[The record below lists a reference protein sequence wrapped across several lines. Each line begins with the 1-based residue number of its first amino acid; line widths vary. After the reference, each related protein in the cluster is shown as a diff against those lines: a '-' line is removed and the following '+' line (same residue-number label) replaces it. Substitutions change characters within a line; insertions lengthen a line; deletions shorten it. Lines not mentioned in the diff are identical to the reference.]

1 MAEIGSRTHLPRM
14 TTVIQDVRRILLR
27 DLDTLA
33 EQLRRYSD
41 EAQIWAPLGEI
52 PNSAGT
58 LTLHL
63 TGNIQH
69 YIGAVLG
76 GSGYVR
82 DRPGEFADR
91 GVPRSEL
98 LARVEA
104 TRTAIQD
111 GLSGLDPARLDE
123 PFPVPIAGTT
133 LPIGRQL
140 LHFATH
146 FAYHLGQLDYHRR
159 VVTGDAGAV
168 GAQSVP
174 ALAD

>member
-1 MAEIGSRTHLPRM
+1 MA
-14 TTVIQDVRRILLR
+14 TVIDDVRRILLR
-27 DLDTLA
+27 DLDTL
-33 EQLRRYSD
+33 EDQLLGYAD
-41 EAQIWAPLGEI
+41 EGQIWASLGKI

-58 LTLHL
+58 LALHL

-91 GVPRSEL
+91 DVPRAEL
-98 LARVEA
+98 LARIQT
-104 TRTAIQD
+104 TRAAVRR
-111 GLSGLDPARLDE
+111 GLAHLDPDRLGE
-123 PFPVPIAGTT
+123 PYPVPIAGVT

-159 VVTGDAGAV
+159 AVTGDATAT

>member
-1 MAEIGSRTHLPRM
+1 M
-14 TTVIQDVRRILLR
+14 TTVIDDVRRILLR
-27 DLDTLA
+27 DLDTL
-33 EQLRRYSD
+33 EDQLRRYPD
-41 EAQIWAPLGEI
+41 EEQIWAQLGEI

-58 LTLHL
+58 LALHL

-91 GVPRSEL
+91 GVPKAEL
-98 LARVEA
+98 LTRIDAARAAVQECL
-104 TRTAIQD
+104 
-111 GLSGLDPARLDE
+111 GNLEPGRLDE
-123 PFPVPIAGTT
+123 RFPVPIGGAS

-159 VVTGDAGAV
+159 VVTGDATAV

>member
-1 MAEIGSRTHLPRM
+1 M
-14 TTVIQDVRRILLR
+14 TTVIDDVRRILLR
-27 DLDTLA
+27 DLDTL
-33 EQLRRYSD
+33 EDQLGRYPED
-41 EAQIWAPLGEI
+41 GQIWAPLGEI

-58 LTLHL
+58 LALHL

-91 GVPRSEL
+91 NVPLSEL
-98 LARVEA
+98 LARIEA
-104 TRTAIQD
+104 TRAAVQE
-111 GLSGLDPARLDE
+111 GLAKVDPTRLNE
-123 PFPVPIAGTT
+123 PYPVPIAGAT

-159 VVTGDAGAV
+159 VVTGDATAV
-168 GAQSVP
+168 GAQSVS